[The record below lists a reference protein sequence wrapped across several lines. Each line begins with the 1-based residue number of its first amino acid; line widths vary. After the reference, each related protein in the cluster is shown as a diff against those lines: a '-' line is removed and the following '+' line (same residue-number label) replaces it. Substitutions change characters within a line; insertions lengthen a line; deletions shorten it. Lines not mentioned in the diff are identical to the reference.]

1 MAGDPA
7 NPPEGVPADAL
18 DGLYHGPL
26 EEFTPGRNELAKS
39 LRADGDKGA
48 ADWVKGLR
56 KPTRAAWIA
65 NQLAARR
72 RGEVEELL
80 KVGEELR
87 ALQEKLLVGSGDRDR
102 LRDAARAERE
112 AIDRLLKGAT
122 EIAEGHNAGTA
133 AVDRVG
139 ETLQAA
145 TVDADLAEAL
155 RLGRIR
161 REQRATSLGL
171 AGGAAAPPRGGDS
184 GSGARGKAKGGKR
197 GGPEVRAAE
206 ERARRELAR
215 RREAT
220 QRKLTSAERKLER
233 ERAAA
238 ERAREALTERERR
251 VADAERSLAAA
262 RRELKQAR

>member
-18 DGLYHGPL
+18 DSLYHGPL
-26 EEFTPGRNELAKS
+26 AEFTPGRNELAKS
-39 LRADGDKGA
+39 LRAGGEKGA

-56 KPTRAAWIA
+56 KPTQAAWIA

-72 RGEVEELL
+72 RAEVEELL

-87 ALQEKLLVGSGDRDR
+87 ALQGRMLAGSGDRDR

-122 EIAEGHNAGTA
+122 EIAEGHKAGAA

-139 ETLQAA
+139 ETLRAA

-155 RLGRIR
+155 RLGRIT

-171 AGGAAAPPRGGDS
+171 AGGAAAPPRRGDS
-184 GSGARGKAKGGKR
+184 GSGVRGKAEG
-197 GGPEVRAAE
+197 GGPEDRAAE
-206 ERARRELAR
+206 ERARREIAR
-215 RREAT
+215 RRET
-220 QRKLTSAERKLER
+220 KQRKLKSAERKLER

-251 VADAERSLAAA
+251 VAEAERSLAAA